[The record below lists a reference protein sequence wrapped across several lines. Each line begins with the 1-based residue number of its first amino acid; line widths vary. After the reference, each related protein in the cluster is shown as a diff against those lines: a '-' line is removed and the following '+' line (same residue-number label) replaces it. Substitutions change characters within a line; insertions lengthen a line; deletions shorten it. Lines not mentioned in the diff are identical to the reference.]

1 MLPEEKA
8 RIKIDKQ
15 LNNNDM
21 LPEEKA
27 RIKIDKQL
35 NNAGWDIVS
44 RQDYVPNYAMAI
56 KEALMQ
62 GGNESDYLLF
72 IDNKAIAVVE
82 AKREENDLKDEVE
95 LQAENYA
102 VTPEK
107 WYGTWFDNLIPL
119 VYLANGKKI
128 LFKNLLTDPDG
139 DYIELKEMHSPKRM
153 LQLINKTSE
162 YGALP
167 RIERKGLR
175 DCQYNAECKFEKS
188 IKQREKNAL
197 AILATGS
204 GKTYLACLAAYRLL
218 NYTPT
223 RRVLFLADRNNLARQ
238 AETEFKLFNKTEK
251 QQSLNDL
258 YTINRLTKPDKINGD
273 IIISTIQKLFAVLT
287 GQSTDET
294 NEDEEDENNL
304 NFDETDEQKA
314 ESEIDLGKDIK
325 LPSDYFQFIIVDE
338 CHRSIYGKWQS
349 VLKYFK
355 DAKILG
361 LTATPTPE
369 AYAFF
374 NDNIIEKYTY
384 DDSVVDGVNVPA
396 RVYRIKTEQTEHGG
410 AIKSGDKFVETTRS
424 GYKVNEYIAE
434 ERIDFNPTQ
443 LDRSVVSPD
452 QIRKNIETFR
462 DSIYTDMFPERKAL
476 WEYIPKTL
484 IFAKDDH
491 HASEIVDI
499 VKAVFAEKFEYGKIP
514 EKFVQKITYSA
525 GDTNTLIKEFRTEKE
540 FRIAVTVT
548 LVATGTDV
556 KPLEIVMFMRD
567 VNSDVLYTQMKGRGC
582 RTINDDKLKE
592 VTPNAT
598 TKDCFYIVDCVGV
611 TEHDKTIPAAG
622 GGETGTNTPKLEKLL
637 EYLSHGY
644 ITDDNLSFLRDYCAS
659 INRRYENNPLFG
671 HHLSMFITNFGFSPR
686 DLALNINKAISQ
698 NILPPFISPSDE
710 NRTRNDLISCL
721 ISNLEARKKLLELH
735 RGYYAIY
742 PNDDT
747 LIEKGFS
754 KEQALSFIENF
765 EKYITENADSIEA
778 LRIIYNS
785 EDTVIT
791 RSMLSELQE
800 RLLSENRSFIPA
812 KIWRNYKLLDTDS
825 NVDELD
831 ISQNANALTNL
842 IQIVRYAYK
851 KNPKLI
857 SLLKGYSQRFALY
870 CGQAQRTL
878 TEDQK
883 DIMKHIADYVIND
896 GYISINELNEI
907 DTDLWRKAIKTFG
920 APSFKTEL
928 VTLSKFLLKAA

>member
-1 MLPEEKA
+1 MLPEE
-8 RIKIDKQ
+8 R
-15 LNNNDM
+15 
-21 LPEEKA
+21 A

-72 IDNKAIAVVE
+72 IDNKAIAVIE
-82 AKREENDLKDEVE
+82 AKREENDLGDEVE

-102 VTPEK
+102 VTPEN

-139 DYIELKEMHSPKRM
+139 DYIEIKEMHSPKRM

-167 RIERKGLR
+167 KIERKGLR
-175 DCQYNAECKFEKS
+175 DCQYNAECEFEKS
-188 IKQREKNAL
+188 IKQGKKKSL

-238 AETEFKLFNKTEK
+238 AETEFKLFDRTEK
-251 QQSLNDL
+251 QQALNEL
-258 YTINRLTKPDKINGD
+258 YVINRLTNPEKINGD

-287 GQSTDET
+287 GRKDDEI

-314 ESEIDLGKDIK
+314 EPEIDLGKDIK

-349 VLKYFK
+349 VLKYFSG
-355 DAKILG
+355 AKILG

-410 AIKSGDKFVETTRS
+410 AIKSGDKVVETTRS
-424 GYKVNEYIAE
+424 GYKVNEYVTK
-434 ERIDFNPTQ
+434 ERIDFNPNQ

-452 QIRKNIETFR
+452 QIRKNMESFR

-491 HASEIVDI
+491 HASEIVNI
-499 VKAVFAEKFEYGKIP
+499 VKAVFAEKFEDGKIP

-525 GDTNTLIKEFRTEKE
+525 GDTNTLIREFRTEKE

-556 KPLEIVMFMRD
+556 KPLEVVMFMRD

-611 TEHDKTIPAAG
+611 TEHDKTIPTAG
-622 GGETGTNTPKLEKLL
+622 GGGGTGTNIPKLEKLL

-644 ITDDNLSFLRDYCAS
+644 ITDDNLSFLRDYCSS
-659 INRRYENNPLFG
+659 INLRYENNALFG
-671 HHLSMFITNFGFSPR
+671 HHLSMFITNFGFSPK
-686 DLALNINKAISQ
+686 DLALNINTAISQ
-698 NILPPFISPSDE
+698 NTLPPFVSPSDE

-735 RGYYAIY
+735 RGYYAIS

-754 KEQALSFIENF
+754 KEEARTFIDNF
-765 EKYITENADSIEA
+765 EKYLNDNADSIEA
-778 LRIIYNS
+778 LRIIHNS
-785 EDTVIT
+785 EDTLIT
-791 RSMLSELQE
+791 YSMLSELQE
-800 RLLSENRSFIPA
+800 RLVSENHLFTPY
-812 KIWRNYKLLDTDS
+812 KIWNNYKLLDTDGK
-825 NVDELD
+825 VDELD
-831 ISQNANALTNL
+831 VKQNGKALTNL

-851 KNPKLI
+851 KNPNLI
-857 SLLKGYSQRFALY
+857 SLLKGYSRKFTLY

-878 TEDQK
+878 TDDQK
-883 DIMKHIADYVIND
+883 DIMKQIADYVINE
-896 GYISINELNEI
+896 GYINAGELNEF
-907 DTDLWRKAIKTFG
+907 DTDLWRKAIKSFG
-920 APSFKTEL
+920 DAKVLNAEIE
-928 VTLSKFLLKAA
+928 TLSRFLLRVA

>member
-1 MLPEEKA
+1 
-8 RIKIDKQ
+8 
-15 LNNNDM
+15 M

-175 DCQYNAECKFEKS
+175 DCQYNAELKFEKS

>member
-1 MLPEEKA
+1 
-8 RIKIDKQ
+8 
-15 LNNNDM
+15 M

-44 RQDYVPNYAMAI
+44 RQDYVPNYTMAI

-82 AKREENDLKDEVE
+82 AKREENDLGDEVE

-102 VTPEK
+102 VTPEN

-153 LQLINKTSE
+153 MQLINKTSE

-167 RIERKGLR
+167 RIERNGLR
-175 DCQYNAECKFEKS
+175 DCQYNAEREFEKS
-188 IKQREKNAL
+188 IKQREKKAL

-238 AETEFKLFNKTEK
+238 AETEFKLFNRTEK
-251 QQSLNDL
+251 QQPLNDL

-273 IIISTIQKLFAVLT
+273 VIISTIQKLFAVLT
-287 GQSTDET
+287 GQTTDEA

-314 ESEIDLGKDIK
+314 EPEIDLGKDIK

-410 AIKSGDKFVETTRS
+410 AIKSGDKVVETTRS
-424 GYKVNEYIAE
+424 GYKVNEYVTKE
-434 ERIDFNPTQ
+434 QIDFNPNQ

-452 QIRKNIETFR
+452 QIRKNIESFR

-491 HASEIVDI
+491 HASEIVNI
-499 VKAVFAEKFEYGKIP
+499 VKAVFAEKFEDGKIS

-525 GDTNTLIKEFRTEKE
+525 GDTSTLIREFRTEKE

-592 VTPNAT
+592 VTPNST

-611 TEHDKTIPAAG
+611 TEHDKTIPTTGDG
-622 GGETGTNTPKLEKLL
+622 GGTGTNIPKLEKLL

-644 ITDDNLSFLRDYCAS
+644 ITDGNLSFLRDYCSS
-659 INRRYENNPLFG
+659 INRRYENNALFG
-671 HHLSMFITNFGFSPR
+671 HHLSMFISNFGFSPK
-686 DLALNINKAISQ
+686 DLALNINTAISQ
-698 NILPPFISPSDE
+698 NTLPPFVSPSDE

-735 RGYYAIY
+735 RGYYAIS

-747 LIEKGFS
+747 LLQKGFS
-754 KEQALSFIENF
+754 KEEARTFIDNF
-765 EKYITENADSIEA
+765 EKYLNDNADSIEA
-778 LRIIYNS
+778 LRIVHNS
-785 EDTVIT
+785 EDTLIT
-791 RSMLSELQE
+791 YSMLSELQE
-800 RLLSENRSFIPA
+800 RLVSENHLFTPY
-812 KIWRNYKLLDTDS
+812 KIWSNYKLLDTDGK
-825 NVDELD
+825 VDELD
-831 ISQNANALTNL
+831 VKQNGKALTNL

-851 KNPKLI
+851 KNPNLI
-857 SLLKGYSQRFALY
+857 SLLKGYSQKFTLY

-878 TEDQK
+878 TDDQK
-883 DIMKHIADYVIND
+883 DIMKQIADYVINE
-896 GYISINELNEI
+896 GYINAGELNEF
-907 DTDLWRKAIKTFG
+907 DTDLWRKAIKSFG
-920 APSFKTEL
+920 DAKVLNTEIE
-928 VTLSKFLLKAA
+928 TLSKFLLRVA

>member
-1 MLPEEKA
+1 ML
-8 RIKIDKQ
+8 
-15 LNNNDM
+15 NDM

-82 AKREENDLKDEVE
+82 AKREENELRDEVE

-188 IKQREKNAL
+188 IKQREKKAL

-218 NYTPT
+218 SYTPT

-238 AETEFKLFNKTEK
+238 AETEFKLFNRTEK
-251 QQSLNDL
+251 KQSLNDL

-287 GQSTDET
+287 GLSTDET

-384 DDSVVDGVNVPA
+384 DDSVVDGVNVPT

-499 VKAVFAEKFEYGKIP
+499 VKEVFAEKFEYGKIP

-525 GDTNTLIKEFRTEKE
+525 GDTNTLIREFKTEKE

-598 TKDCFYIVDCVGV
+598 TKDCFYIIDCVGV

-622 GGETGTNTPKLEKLL
+622 GSETGTNTPKLEKLL

-671 HHLSMFITNFGFSPR
+671 HHLSMFITNFGFSPK
-686 DLALNINKAISQ
+686 DLALNINNAISQ

-710 NRTRNDLISCL
+710 NRTRNNLISCL

-920 APSFKTEL
+920 APSLKTEL